1 MRWGTSLAG
10 YPITLHYD
18 PLPLPAYR
26 GDRLESAL
34 RTVGLWPDSRAV
46 VLCRPDAWGRVSL
59 IHSYTPLTPM
69 SPIRLVLATVLN
81 VRACSKRSGRCSE
94 RRSLHERGRE
104 TCRSSQE
111 DVGVSTEPQ
120 GSGAGERGDSGGPAR
135 SASTVSTNLA
145 ADGSKA
151 LGHTVR
157 LMPPA

>member
-1 MRWGTSLAG
+1 MVSSFTAKAILLGVIFRVFSFVFGIADARNTAFGAIGIAIRQDELSSGIPHGCGA
-10 YPITLHYD
+10 
-18 PLPLPAYR
+18 R
-26 GDRLESAL
+26 GNESNG
-34 RTVGLWPDSRAV
+34 RHRSEPRAEAS
-46 VLCRPDAWGRVSL
+46 DES
-59 IHSYTPLTPM
+59 TM
-69 SPIRLVLATVLN
+69 
-81 VRACSKRSGRCSE
+81 
-94 RRSLHERGRE
+94 SLHERGRE
-104 TCRSSQE
+104 TCRSSQG